1 MILDYNGCNVSK
13 FPIDVSIVIGFE
25 FFFTFWCNFWHGYM
39 DVFLNL
45 VDIQIL
51 FFLNFVMCF
60 HPKQ

>member
-1 MILDYNGCNVSK
+1 MIIDYNGCDVSK

-25 FFFTFWCNFWHGYM
+25 KKITFWYNFWHGNK
-39 DVFLNL
+39 DVVLNL
-45 VDIQIL
+45 VDLQFY